1 MSANSFSGENPP
13 LPPDQTKNESA
24 KPNPEEPRQ
33 PENLSESQE
42 EDQTQNASD
51 PLQGIDGQRRI
62 MRERPFISS
71 RLSVPN
77 DPVQPRGVSTFTRF
91 SAGYSR
97 NRSRSA
103 FGSGLGMDDELEST
117 NDSQPAEE
125 RNSFNQDLP
134 EQNEVSGSAPA
145 PPEPGAGDY
154 RRTGGY
160 DGGAR
165 TQGRAPNGYGKRGSY
180 RDSENFQRGNG
191 MDGPRNYGGYDPRGP
206 RPPRRPYTG
215 GYDGGGRE
223 NPGYGRENPG
233 GYGRENSGY
242 GRENPGGFGRENP
255 GYGRENSGYGRET
268 PGGYGR
274 ENPGGY
280 GRENPGFRENRGW
293 RNDGNRPNDGGNYG
307 RRGFNR
313 PYRRGN
319 TEGYSQF
326 NPAFPELKE
335 PRFHKEPLSL
345 AEELAEE
352 MSRGHRPEDEKMP
365 EMLLQDATVGRLQQL
380 SIQELIAE
388 ARRFEIGVPDEES
401 VRKQD
406 LIFSIIKEKIKLN
419 GLLYGEGTLEIL
431 PDGFGFLRSTE
442 YNYLSCPDDI
452 YVSPSQIRRFGL
464 RNGSCVSGQIRP
476 PKENERYFA
485 LLRVEAINFRDP
497 NEFRH
502 RKMFEEMTPMHPT
515 QPMKL
520 ECGLEELETRILD
533 LISPVGF
540 GQRGL
545 IVGPKGSGKT
555 TLLTKIARAALKN
568 YPDLYVFLLSVDEN
582 DAEVEELRKFVKG
595 LNCEVV
601 SSTTDEPVLRHIQVA
616 DMVLEKA
623 KRMVEFGQN
632 VLILIDSM
640 TNLARAW
647 HMEGQMGRPMD
658 GMYGNGMMQ
667 NPRGFFASARALEE
681 GGSLTILATLTNETE
696 DPLETAIC
704 DEFKGTGNL
713 EIVLDQRLA
722 EQKVWPAID
731 VNQSGTHR
739 EEMLRTPAEFQAI
752 TTLRSF
758 LADLNPVT
766 AMEMLT
772 KRLGKTESN
781 EKFLESLN

>member
-1 MSANSFSGENPP
+1 MSASPFSGENPP
-13 LPPDQTKNESA
+13 IPPDQNQNESA
-24 KPNPEEPRQ
+24 NPNSAEPRQ
-33 PENLSESQE
+33 PENSSGNPEENGTQGAPDLLQE
-42 EDQTQNASD
+42 M
-51 PLQGIDGQRRI
+51 DGQRRI
-62 MRERPFISS
+62 ILERPYTKS

-77 DPVQPRGVSTFTRF
+77 DPVQPRGVNTFSRF
-91 SAGYSR
+91 PGGFPR
-97 NRSRSA
+97 NRTRSA
-103 FGSGLGMDDELEST
+103 FGSGLGMEDELDHASNSPGNSP
-117 NDSQPAEE
+117 NDSRITEE
-125 RNSFNQDLP
+125 RASSGPDP
-134 EQNEVSGSAPA
+134 SERSDISESMPARNESGFGS
-145 PPEPGAGDY
+145 Y
-154 RRTGGY
+154 RYPGGY
-160 DGGAR
+160 DRDGR
-165 TQGRAPNGYGKRGSY
+165 VQGRPQGGYIKRTYYG
-180 RDSENFQRGNG
+180 DSGNFQP
-191 MDGPRNYGGYDPRGP
+191 MDGPRNYGGYDSRGP

-215 GYDGGGRE
+215 GYDGGSRE

-233 GYGRENSGY
+233 GYN
-242 GRENPGGFGRENP
+242 
-255 GYGRENSGYGRET
+255 
-268 PGGYGR
+268 R

-280 GRENPGFRENRGW
+280 NRENPGFRENRGW
-293 RNDGNRPNDGGNYG
+293 RNDGNRPNDGGGNYG

-352 MSRGHRPEDEKMP
+352 MSRGHKPEDEKMP

-380 SIQELIAE
+380 SMQELIAE
-388 ARRFEIGVPDEES
+388 ARRFEIGIPDEDS
-401 VRKQD
+401 ARKQD
-406 LIFSIIKEKIKLN
+406 IIFSIIKEKIKLN

-431 PDGFGFLRSTE
+431 PDGFGFLRSSE

-502 RKMFEEMTPMHPT
+502 RRLFEELTPMYPT
-515 QPMKL
+515 YPMKL
-520 ECGLEELETRILD
+520 ECSEKEIETRVLD
-533 LISPVGF
+533 LVSPIGF

-545 IVGPKGSGKT
+545 IVGPEGSGKT
-555 TLLTKIARAALKN
+555 TLLMKIARAALKN
-568 YPDLYVFLLSVDEN
+568 YPDLYVFLLSVDEKSE
-582 DAEVEELRKFVKG
+582 EVEELRKQLKG

-632 VLILIDSM
+632 VLILIDSL
-640 TNLARAW
+640 THLARAW
-647 HMEGQMGRPMD
+647 HLEGQMGRPMD
-658 GMYGNGMMQ
+658 GMYGGRMVQ
-667 NPRGFFASARALEE
+667 SPRNFLASARALEE
-681 GGSLTILATLTNETE
+681 GGSLTILASLTNETE
-696 DPLETAIC
+696 DPLETAIYE
-704 DEFKGTGNL
+704 EFKGTGNL

-739 EEMLRTPAEFQAI
+739 EEMLRTPDEFQAI
-752 TTLRSF
+752 SRLRSF

-766 AMEMLT
+766 AMEVLT
-772 KRLGKTESN
+772 KRLGSTESN
-781 EKFLESLN
+781 EKFLELLN

>member
-1 MSANSFSGENPP
+1 MSASSFSGENPP
-13 LPPDQTKNESA
+13 IPPDQNKNESA
-24 KPNPEEPRQ
+24 KPNQEEPRQ
-33 PENLSESQE
+33 PENLSGNQE
-42 EDQTQNASD
+42 DGPTQDALD
-51 PLQGIDGQRRI
+51 PLQEMDGQRRI
-62 MRERPFISS
+62 IRERPFISS

-77 DPVQPRGVSTFTRF
+77 DPVQPRGVSSFSRF
-91 SAGYSR
+91 SGGYSR

-103 FGSGLGMDDELEST
+103 FGSGLGMDDELDST
-117 NDSQPAEE
+117 NNSPNKTPENSPNDPPVPEE
-125 RNSFNQDLP
+125 RFS
-134 EQNEVSGSAPA
+134 SAPDF
-145 PPEPGAGDY
+145 PERQGFSDSPSARNDAGFGNY
-154 RRTGGY
+154 RRSGGY
-160 DGGAR
+160 DRDGR
-165 TQGRAPNGYGKRGSY
+165 VQGRPQGGYGKRGYYS
-180 RDSENFQRGNG
+180 DSGNFQP
-191 MDGPRNYGGYDPRGP
+191 MDGPRNYGGYDSRGP
-206 RPPRRPYTG
+206 RPPRRPYG
-215 GYDGGGRE
+215 GYDGGNRE
-223 NPGYGRENPG
+223 NP
-233 GYGRENSGY
+233 
-242 GRENPGGFGRENP
+242 
-255 GYGRENSGYGRET
+255 
-268 PGGYGR
+268 
-274 ENPGGY
+274 GY

-388 ARRFEIGVPDEES
+388 ARRFEIGIPDEDS

-502 RKMFEEMTPMHPT
+502 RKLFEELTPMHPT
-515 QPMKL
+515 YPMKL
-520 ECGLEELETRILD
+520 ECGEKEIETRVLD
-533 LISPVGF
+533 LVSPIGF

-545 IVGPKGSGKT
+545 IVGPEGSGKT
-555 TLLTKIARAALKN
+555 TLLTKIASAALKN
-568 YPDLYVFLLSVDEN
+568 YPDLYVFLLSVDEKSE
-582 DAEVEELRKFVKG
+582 EVEALRNQLKG

-601 SSTTDEPVLRHIQVA
+601 SSTTDEPALRHIQVA

-632 VLILIDSM
+632 VLILIDSL
-640 TNLARAW
+640 TSLARVW
-647 HMEGQMGRPMD
+647 HLEGQMGHPMD
-658 GMYGNGMMQ
+658 VAFNGMIQ
-667 NPRGFFASARALEE
+667 SPRGFLTAARALEE
-681 GGSLTILATLTNETE
+681 GGSLTILAALTNETE
-696 DPLETAIC
+696 DPLENAIYE
-704 DEFKGTGNL
+704 EFKGTGNL

-739 EEMLRTPAEFQAI
+739 EEMLRTPDEFQAI
-752 TTLRSF
+752 TKLRSF
-758 LADLNPVT
+758 LADLNPVS

-772 KRLGKTESN
+772 KRLGKTPNN
-781 EKFLESLN
+781 EEFLKSM